1 MPRSK
6 KSARRPG
13 RPQFIPDAPRNAAP
27 AGARLRQQQLNDVPG
42 FAQAH
47 RIPQEVA
54 DAAAERKLTGGYRT
68 TRSNTC
74 KQCFQFRSANG
85 SCGCRSKASDR
96 KVRKLTQPHPISPYA
111 GLI

>member
-13 RPQFIPDAPRNAAP
+13 RPQFIPDAPKNAAP
-27 AGARLRQQQLNDVPG
+27 AGARLRQEQRNDAPG

-47 RIPQEVA
+47 RIPQDVA

-68 TRSNTC
+68 NRKAC
-74 KQCFQFRSANG
+74 KQCFQYRSRNG
-85 SCGCRSKASDR
+85 SCGCRSTASIP